1 MDQCIEQFI
10 TAIHSRYDIEKPHI
24 KRLIRRK
31 LNIFRTLRNEAE
43 ECKEKLQQQER
54 KLQQYAREYYLMGNE
69 CATEARHPKA
79 AIANY
84 RKAID
89 MYPDYLD
96 AHVRLGVTYLG
107 EGMHHEALAHLNIA
121 VSLSPASFKALYQ
134 RGKVR
139 MAMQHYTEAINDLD
153 HAVRIKEDHPQAH
166 KLLGDCYSL
175 IGEEE
180 KAAIYWALAE
190 ELQKRKG

>member
-1 MDQCIEQFI
+1 
-10 TAIHSRYDIEKPHI
+10 
-24 KRLIRRK
+24 
-31 LNIFRTLRNEAE
+31 
-43 ECKEKLQQQER
+43 
-54 KLQQYAREYYLMGNE
+54 
-69 CATEARHPKA
+69 
-79 AIANY
+79 
-84 RKAID
+84 
-89 MYPDYLD
+89 
-96 AHVRLGVTYLG
+96 
-107 EGMHHEALAHLNIA
+107 
-121 VSLSPASFKALYQ
+121 LYQ

-153 HAVRIKEDHPQAH
+153 HAARIKEDHPQVH